1 MPQDMLGDITPAE
14 VAGLMTTWWQRLGG
28 PDAQIWL
35 AAFKKFLR
43 KENPW
48 PGRKGEEIP
57 ATVSAINPPATRP
70 WREENGVIRL
80 AQPLIADGTTGADW
94 ITRLEGAGKSVS
106 RYAKSVLRS
115 VDFVP
120 SPAGTVYQIAILKGS
135 LFEDSARITANICA
149 KATELGFTKLHAE
162 VACLIREKFSD
173 DDIKAMDLWW
183 IVAMHDLIEDSD
195 GNPGLLGADR
205 DDDVSSLR
213 ACYVRPDYG
222 WSSEDG
228 FAFQQV

>member
-1 MPQDMLGDITPAE
+1 MSKYNVYVEDVSVEAVFNI
-14 VAGLMTTWWQRLGG
+14 LGG
-28 PDAQIWL
+28 VDGARRL
-35 AAFKKFLR
+35 LR
-43 KENPW
+43 
-48 PGRKGEEIP
+48 GELV
-57 ATVSAINPPATRP
+57 VSEPIRP
-70 WREENGVIRL
+70 WYEKDGIIYL
-80 AQPLIADGTTGADW
+80 SSPLIADGTTGADW

-173 DDIKAMDLWW
+173 DDIKAMGLWR
-183 IVAMHDLIEDSD
+183 IIAMHDPFEDSD
-195 GNPGLLGADR
+195 GSPDLLGACR
-205 DDDVSSLR
+205 DDFDCSLN
-213 ACYVRPDYG
+213 AYYDRPGFRWY
-222 WSSEDG
+222 SEDG